1 MSNLAHHKK
10 WHDRTKGDPLSEITI
25 LQNIVQLPTLRTSI
39 CDKGQGPKR
48 VPYVKTTFNSSSWV
62 SGKGCMT
69 RMHGHLW
76 QPHPMRKN
84 LKCPR
89 PIWAPESLEDLGFDN
104 KSSMPQIT
112 LKETSSLTLLRTF
125 VPTSLHELAM
135 RSRDIISCKSVTHAV
150 WKKTPSGKHVSY
162 DSHCACFM
170 PSCLCSEA
178 AWHEDNGGSEH
189 GRSWNVWRQKA
200 LCDFCQQSM
209 QRSSATHCTAS

>member
-1 MSNLAHHKK
+1 MRSQFY
-10 WHDRTKGDPLSEITI
+10 RTLSSCPRYELVSATKVKVLSGYPTLKRHLI
-25 LQNIVQLPTLRTSI
+25 LQTESVEKDAWP
-39 CDKGQGPKR
+39 
-48 VPYVKTTFNSSSWV
+48 
-62 SGKGCMT
+62 GCMAT
-69 RMHGHLW
+69 FGNPTPW
-76 QPHPMRKN
+76 GKIWNVPE
-84 LKCPR
+84 
-89 PIWAPESLEDLGFDN
+89 PIRAPENLEDLGFDN